1 MGERSTAT
9 TRPGPRL
16 VEGLS
21 KDSGALKDI
30 VPSLFPGPSSP
41 PTGPGLSKLDGLQE
55 KAWIYLLP
63 HSLPDDPH
71 TIDPWPNYSPSGSS
85 WRLLVGRA
93 HWATEQWLNKT
104 CCLVTVS
111 RVRRH
116 SNGCYLLRT
125 VLILLCHNI
134 ICLSLSDWLHLVW

>member
-41 PTGPGLSKLDGLQE
+41 PTGPGLSKLEGLQE
-55 KAWIYLLP
+55 KAWICLLAHFHLMTTVP
-63 HSLPDDPH
+63 PSLDSA
-71 TIDPWPNYSPSGSS
+71 TSS
-85 WRLLVGRA
+85 
-93 HWATEQWLNKT
+93 
-104 CCLVTVS
+104 
-111 RVRRH
+111 
-116 SNGCYLLRT
+116 
-125 VLILLCHNI
+125 VLPR
-134 ICLSLSDWLHLVW
+134 